1 MAATSYANLILES
14 VTRVQHMG
22 VNIKKVSYTSEMSG
36 EDGSSGRSS
45 PSEAQEATEHLENVT
60 IERHVPRINCPEHII
75 LVVDVCKEEGNT
87 PYKLAD
93 GTKFS
98 ALYMVK
104 RALTLFLQNKHAID
118 IRHKFALV
126 VLHESPIWLH
136 DFTNN
141 PKEIISELDDIDDA
155 LATSH
160 CDLSLLF
167 DLIAQQI
174 SLPSC
179 SNPAVAPPPC
189 VYRTILL
196 YGRSQCLPQFL
207 EGKGVFTHL
216 IQSPHFFLD
225 VLYMHEAPC
234 DDNKCEGIF
243 DILCGLD
250 ESGWSYVLEVSRN
263 ATKLH
268 NHCGSLL
275 AHPLQRPTQKDLR
288 YTLGG
293 GD

>member
-1 MAATSYANLILES
+1 MNYMRRPPVVWIATGMA
-14 VTRVQHMG
+14 
-22 VNIKKVSYTSEMSG
+22 G
-36 EDGSSGRSS
+36 EEGSSGETS
-45 PSEAQEATEHLENVT
+45 PSEAHEVTEEYGNATV
-60 IERHVPRINCPEHII
+60 ERHVPRVNCPEHII

-93 GTKFS
+93 GSKYS

-118 IRHKFALV
+118 ARHKFALV

-141 PKEIISELDDIDDA
+141 PREIIAELDELEDA
-155 LATSH
+155 VATSH

-167 DLIAQQI
+167 DLIAHQI
-174 SLPSC
+174 SLPQC

-189 VYRTILL
+189 IFRTVLL

-207 EGKGVFTHL
+207 GGKAMFTHL

-225 VLYMHEAPC
+225 MLYMHEAPS
-234 DDNKCEGIF
+234 DENKCEGIF
-243 DILCGLD
+243 DLLCGLD

-268 NHCGSLL
+268 NHCGTLL
-275 AHPLQRPTQKDLR
+275 AHPLQRPTQKDIH

-293 GD
+293 VD